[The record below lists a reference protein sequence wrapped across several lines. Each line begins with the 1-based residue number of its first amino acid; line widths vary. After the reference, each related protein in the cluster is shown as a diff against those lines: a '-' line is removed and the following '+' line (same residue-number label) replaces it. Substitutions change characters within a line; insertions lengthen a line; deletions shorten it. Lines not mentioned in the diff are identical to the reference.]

1 MKVFNDKNNMDFIYK
16 KNIYIIIFV
25 VLGFVSINF
34 FSINVFSSSNN
45 LAVAHQNNSDESI
58 NRNDSM
64 MLPGK
69 NMTFGVSLDNAKMH
83 LMEAIMDL
91 KENNIDG
98 ALMQLNITSDNINTH
113 EQEMSDMMKMMDNM
127 EEIDK

>member
-1 MKVFNDKNNMDFIYK
+1 MKVFNDENNMDFIYK
-16 KNIYIIIFV
+16 KNIYIMIFV
-25 VLGFVSINF
+25 VLVFVSINF

-45 LAVAHQNNSDESI
+45 LAVAHQNNSESI
-58 NRNDSM
+58 NRNDSI

-83 LMEAIMDL
+83 LMEAIIDL

-113 EQEMSDMMKMMDNM
+113 EQEMSDMMKIMDNM

>member
-1 MKVFNDKNNMDFIYK
+1 MKTTKISYI
-16 KNIYIIIFV
+16 KNIHIMISV
-25 VLGFVSINF
+25 VLVFVLINS
-34 FSINVFSSSNN
+34 FSISVFSSFNN
-45 LAVAHQNNSDESI
+45 IAAITHQNNSDSI
-58 NRNDSM
+58 NRNDSI

-98 ALMQLNITSDNINTH
+98 ALMQLNITGDNINTH

-127 EEIDK
+127 GKTEK

>member
-1 MKVFNDKNNMDFIYK
+1 MMKTTKISYI
-16 KNIYIIIFV
+16 KNIHIMISV
-25 VLGFVSINF
+25 VLVFVLINS
-34 FSINVFSSSNN
+34 FSISVFSSSNN
-45 LAVAHQNNSDESI
+45 IAAITHQNNSDSI
-58 NRNDSM
+58 NRNDSI

-98 ALMQLNITSDNINTH
+98 ALMQLNITGDNINTH

-127 EEIDK
+127 GKTEK

>member
-1 MKVFNDKNNMDFIYK
+1 MMKTTTIS
-16 KNIYIIIFV
+16 YIKIIQIMISV
-25 VLGFVSINF
+25 VLVFVLINSL
-34 FSINVFSSSNN
+34 SINVFSSSNN
-45 LAVAHQNNSDESI
+45 IAAITHQNDSDSI
-58 NRNDSM
+58 NRNDSI

-98 ALMQLNITSDNINTH
+98 ALKQLNITGDNINRH

-127 EEIDK
+127 GKTEK

>member
-1 MKVFNDKNNMDFIYK
+1 MKVFNDENNMDFIYK
-16 KNIYIIIFV
+16 KNIYIMIFV
-25 VLGFVSINF
+25 VLVFISINF

-45 LAVAHQNNSDESI
+45 LAVSHQNNSESI
-58 NRNDSM
+58 NRNDSI

-113 EQEMSDMMKMMDNM
+113 EQEMSDMMKIMDNM

>member
-1 MKVFNDKNNMDFIYK
+1 MMKTK
-16 KNIYIIIFV
+16 KNSSIKYKFIIIFI
-25 VLGFVSINF
+25 VLVFVLINS
-34 FSINVFSSSNN
+34 FSIHVFSLPNN
-45 LAVAHQNNSDESI
+45 IATITQQNTSESI
-58 NRNDSM
+58 NRNESI

-98 ALMQLNITSDNINTH
+98 ALMQLNITCDNINTH
-113 EQEMSDMMKMMDNM
+113 EQEMSDMMKMMDTM
-127 EEIDK
+127 GKTEK

>member
-1 MKVFNDKNNMDFIYK
+1 MIS
-16 KNIYIIIFV
+16 V
-25 VLGFVSINF
+25 VLVFVLINS
-34 FSINVFSSSNN
+34 FSISVFSSSNN
-45 LAVAHQNNSDESI
+45 IAAITHQNNSDSI
-58 NRNDSM
+58 NRNDSI

-98 ALMQLNITSDNINTH
+98 ALMQLNITGDNINTH
-113 EQEMSDMMKMMDNM
+113 EQEMSDMMKMMDHM
-127 EEIDK
+127 GKTEK

>member
-1 MKVFNDKNNMDFIYK
+1 MMKTTKISYI
-16 KNIYIIIFV
+16 KNIHIMISV
-25 VLGFVSINF
+25 VLVFVLINS
-34 FSINVFSSSNN
+34 FSISVFSSSNSI
-45 LAVAHQNNSDESI
+45 AAITHQNNSDSI
-58 NRNDSM
+58 NRNDSI

-113 EQEMSDMMKMMDNM
+113 EQEMSDMMKIMDNM

>member
-1 MKVFNDKNNMDFIYK
+1 MKTTKISYI
-16 KNIYIIIFV
+16 KNIHIMISV
-25 VLGFVSINF
+25 VLVFVLINS
-34 FSINVFSSSNN
+34 FSISVFSSSNN
-45 LAVAHQNNSDESI
+45 IAAITHQNNSDSI
-58 NRNDSM
+58 NRNDSI

-98 ALMQLNITSDNINTH
+98 ALMQLNITGDNINTH

-127 EEIDK
+127 GKTEK

>member
-1 MKVFNDKNNMDFIYK
+1 MMKTTRVSSIKI
-16 KNIYIIIFV
+16 IYIMFFV
-25 VLGFVSINF
+25 VLVFVSI
-34 FSINVFSSSNN
+34 SSSSMKVFSSSNN
-45 LAVAHQNNSDESI
+45 LAATHQNNSESI
-58 NRNDSM
+58 NRNDSI

-98 ALMQLNITSDNINTH
+98 ALIQLNITSDNINMH
-113 EQEMSDMMKMMDNM
+113 EQEMSDMMKMIDKM
-127 EEIDK
+127 EEVYK

>member
-1 MKVFNDKNNMDFIYK
+1 MMKTK
-16 KNIYIIIFV
+16 KNSSIKYKYIIIFI
-25 VLGFVSINF
+25 VLVFVLINS
-34 FSINVFSSSNN
+34 FSIHVFSLPNN
-45 LAVAHQNNSDESI
+45 IATITQQNTSESI
-58 NRNDSM
+58 NRNESI

-98 ALMQLNITSDNINTH
+98 ALMQLNITGDNINTH
-113 EQEMSDMMKMMDNM
+113 EQEMSDMMKMMDTM
-127 EEIDK
+127 GKTEK

>member
-1 MKVFNDKNNMDFIYK
+1 MMKTTKISYI
-16 KNIYIIIFV
+16 KNIYIMISV
-25 VLGFVSINF
+25 VLVFVLINS
-34 FSINVFSSSNN
+34 FSISVFSSSNN
-45 LAVAHQNNSDESI
+45 IAAITHQNNSDSI
-58 NRNDSM
+58 NRNDSI

-98 ALMQLNITSDNINTH
+98 ALMQLNITGDNINTH

-127 EEIDK
+127 GKTEK

>member
-1 MKVFNDKNNMDFIYK
+1 MMKTK
-16 KNIYIIIFV
+16 KNSSIKYKFIIIFI
-25 VLGFVSINF
+25 VLVFVLINS
-34 FSINVFSSSNN
+34 FSIHVFSLPNN
-45 LAVAHQNNSDESI
+45 IATITQQNTSESI
-58 NRNDSM
+58 NRNESI

-98 ALMQLNITSDNINTH
+98 ALMQLNITGDNINTH
-113 EQEMSDMMKMMDNM
+113 EQEMSDMMKMMDTM
-127 EEIDK
+127 GKTEK

>member
-1 MKVFNDKNNMDFIYK
+1 MMKTTTISYI
-16 KNIYIIIFV
+16 KNIQIMISV
-25 VLGFVSINF
+25 VLVFVLINS
-34 FSINVFSSSNN
+34 FSISVFSSSNN
-45 LAVAHQNNSDESI
+45 IAAITHQNDSDSI
-58 NRNDSM
+58 NRNDSI

-113 EQEMSDMMKMMDNM
+113 EQEMSDMMKIMDNM

>member
-1 MKVFNDKNNMDFIYK
+1 MMKTTKISYI
-16 KNIYIIIFV
+16 KNIHIMISIVLVFV
-25 VLGFVSINF
+25 LINS
-34 FSINVFSSSNN
+34 FSISVFSSSNN
-45 LAVAHQNNSDESI
+45 IAAITHQNNSDSI
-58 NRNDSM
+58 NRNDSI

-98 ALMQLNITSDNINTH
+98 ALMQLNITGDNINTH

-127 EEIDK
+127 GKTEK

>member
-1 MKVFNDKNNMDFIYK
+1 MKTTRVSSIKIIYVMF
-16 KNIYIIIFV
+16 FV
-25 VLGFVSINF
+25 VLVFVSIN
-34 FSINVFSSSNN
+34 SSSMNVFSSSNN
-45 LAVAHQNNSDESI
+45 LAATHQNNSESI
-58 NRNDSM
+58 NRNDSI

-98 ALMQLNITSDNINTH
+98 ALIQLNITSDNINMH
-113 EQEMSDMMKMMDNM
+113 EQEMSDMMKMIDKM
-127 EEIDK
+127 EEVYK

>member
-1 MKVFNDKNNMDFIYK
+1 MKAFNDENNMDFIYK
-16 KNIYIIIFV
+16 KYINIMIFV
-25 VLGFVSINF
+25 VLVFVSIIF

-45 LAVAHQNNSDESI
+45 LAVAYQNNSESI
-58 NRNDSM
+58 NRNDSI

-113 EQEMSDMMKMMDNM
+113 EQEMSDMMKIMDNM

>member
-1 MKVFNDKNNMDFIYK
+1 MMTTTKIS
-16 KNIYIIIFV
+16 YIKISYIMFFV
-25 VLGFVSINF
+25 VLVFVSINSL
-34 FSINVFSSSNN
+34 SIIEVFSSSND
-45 LAVAHQNNSDESI
+45 LAAIHQNNSGSI
-58 NRNDSM
+58 NKSDSM

-98 ALMQLNITSDNINTH
+98 ALIQLNITSDNINTH

>member
-1 MKVFNDKNNMDFIYK
+1 MMTTTKTSYLKIR
-16 KNIYIIIFV
+16 YIMIFV
-25 VLGFVSINF
+25 VLVFISINSL
-34 FSINVFSSSNN
+34 SIIKVFSSSNDP
-45 LAVAHQNNSDESI
+45 AAIQQNNSGSI
-58 NRNDSM
+58 NKSDSI

-98 ALMQLNITSDNINTH
+98 ALMQLNITGDNINIH
-113 EQEMSDMMKMMDNM
+113 EQEMSDMMKIMDNM
-127 EEIDK
+127 EEID

>member
-1 MKVFNDKNNMDFIYK
+1 MKVFNDENNMDFIYK
-16 KNIYIIIFV
+16 KNIYIMIFV
-25 VLGFVSINF
+25 VLVFVSINF

-45 LAVAHQNNSDESI
+45 LAVSHQNNSESI
-58 NRNDSM
+58 NRNDSI

-113 EQEMSDMMKMMDNM
+113 EQEMSDMMKIMDNM

>member
-1 MKVFNDKNNMDFIYK
+1 MMKTK
-16 KNIYIIIFV
+16 KNSSIKYKYIMIFN
-25 VLGFVSINF
+25 VLVFVLINS
-34 FSINVFSSSNN
+34 FSISVFSSSNN
-45 LAVAHQNNSDESI
+45 IAAITHQNNSDSI
-58 NRNDSM
+58 NRNDSI

-98 ALMQLNITSDNINTH
+98 ALMQLNITGDNINTH

-127 EEIDK
+127 GKTEK

>member
-1 MKVFNDKNNMDFIYK
+1 MMTTTKIS
-16 KNIYIIIFV
+16 YIKISYIMFFV
-25 VLGFVSINF
+25 VLVFVSINSL
-34 FSINVFSSSNN
+34 SIIEVFSSSND
-45 LAVAHQNNSDESI
+45 LAAIHQNNSGSI
-58 NRNDSM
+58 NKSDSM

-113 EQEMSDMMKMMDNM
+113 EQEMSDMMKIMDNM

>member
-1 MKVFNDKNNMDFIYK
+1 MMF
-16 KNIYIIIFV
+16 FV
-25 VLGFVSINF
+25 VLVFVSIN
-34 FSINVFSSSNN
+34 SSSMKVFSSSNN
-45 LAVAHQNNSDESI
+45 LAATHQNNGESI
-58 NRNDSM
+58 NRNDSI

-98 ALMQLNITSDNINTH
+98 ALIQLNITSDNINMH
-113 EQEMSDMMKMMDNM
+113 EQEMSDMMKMIDKM
-127 EEIDK
+127 EEVYK

>member
-1 MKVFNDKNNMDFIYK
+1 MMKTTKISSITYKYIMIFIVFV
-16 KNIYIIIFV
+16 FV
-25 VLGFVSINF
+25 LINS
-34 FSINVFSSSNN
+34 FSINIFSSSNN
-45 LAVAHQNNSDESI
+45 IAAVTQNNNESI
-58 NRNDSM
+58 NRNESI

-98 ALMQLNITSDNINTH
+98 ALMQLNITGDNINIH

-127 EEIDK
+127 GKTDK

>member
-1 MKVFNDKNNMDFIYK
+1 MMKTTRVSSIKI
-16 KNIYIIIFV
+16 IYIMFFV
-25 VLGFVSINF
+25 VLVFVSIN
-34 FSINVFSSSNN
+34 SSSMKAFSSSNN
-45 LAVAHQNNSDESI
+45 LAATHQNNSESI
-58 NRNDSM
+58 NRNDSI

-98 ALMQLNITSDNINTH
+98 ALIQLNITSDNINMH
-113 EQEMSDMMKMMDNM
+113 EQEMSDMMKMIDKM
-127 EEIDK
+127 EEVYK

>member
-1 MKVFNDKNNMDFIYK
+1 MMKTK
-16 KNIYIIIFV
+16 KNSSIKYKYIIIFI
-25 VLGFVSINF
+25 VLVFVLINS
-34 FSINVFSSSNN
+34 FSIHVFSLPNN
-45 LAVAHQNNSDESI
+45 IATITQQNTSESI
-58 NRNDSM
+58 NRNQSI

-98 ALMQLNITSDNINTH
+98 ALMQLNITGDNINTH
-113 EQEMSDMMKMMDNM
+113 EQEMSDMMKMMDTM
-127 EEIDK
+127 GKTEK

>member
-1 MKVFNDKNNMDFIYK
+1 MKTTKISYI
-16 KNIYIIIFV
+16 KNIHIMISIVLVFV
-25 VLGFVSINF
+25 LINS
-34 FSINVFSSSNN
+34 FSISVFSSSNN
-45 LAVAHQNNSDESI
+45 IAAITHQNNSDSI
-58 NRNDSM
+58 NRNDSI

-98 ALMQLNITSDNINTH
+98 ALMQLNITGDNINTH

-127 EEIDK
+127 GKTEK

>member
-1 MKVFNDKNNMDFIYK
+1 MMKTTTISYI
-16 KNIYIIIFV
+16 KNIQIMISV
-25 VLGFVSINF
+25 VLVFVLINS
-34 FSINVFSSSNN
+34 FSISVFSSSNN
-45 LAVAHQNNSDESI
+45 IAAITHQNNSDSLNRNESI
-58 NRNDSM
+58 

-98 ALMQLNITSDNINTH
+98 ALMQLNITGDNINTH
-113 EQEMSDMMKMMDNM
+113 EQEMSDMMKMTDNM
-127 EEIDK
+127 GKTEK

>member
-1 MKVFNDKNNMDFIYK
+1 MMKTTKISYI
-16 KNIYIIIFV
+16 KNIHIMISV
-25 VLGFVSINF
+25 VLVFVLINS
-34 FSINVFSSSNN
+34 FSISVFSSSNN
-45 LAVAHQNNSDESI
+45 IAAITHQNNSDSI
-58 NRNDSM
+58 NRNDSI

-91 KENNIDG
+91 KENNIDR
-98 ALMQLNITSDNINTH
+98 H

-127 EEIDK
+127 GKTEK